1 MMATRR
7 IMKEF
12 SIAEISGVDE
22 PAQAPALMTLMKAKS
37 SGQPA
42 DEFGKHKEAI
52 MAKTVEELQV
62 ELTKSAEDNAKLATD
77 LAKTQAD
84 LKDAEMKAKLTPEE
98 MAALADEADT
108 AKKARLLAEPELMK
122 AAVTNR
128 AAANPIIYKSA
139 TGDEYRKSDD
149 PRLVTMAK
157 RADADAAD
165 LAKMREA
172 AVDESFEKRATT
184 EFAKFKGTAPIKG
197 ALLKAVAGIKDEDT
211 RTAVGEMLKAVHGAM
226 GVMFKE
232 VGTGADDTT
241 GDDTGGDLKKAAE
254 TKLDQLAKAH
264 MAKNAGMTFAKAYD
278 AVLSTEEGSKLYAES
293 AA

>member
-1 MMATRR
+1 MAPRR

-12 SIAEISGVDE
+12 SISEISGVDE

-42 DEFGKHKEAI
+42 DEFGKHKEAT
-52 MAKTVEELQV
+52 MAKTVEELQA
-62 ELTKSAEDNAKLATD
+62 ELTKSAAD
-77 LAKTQAD
+77 LAKVQAD
-84 LKDAEMKAKLTPEE
+84 LVEANKAKAEAEMKAKLTPEE
-98 MAALADEADT
+98 MAALAEETDEV
-108 AKKARLLAEPELMK
+108 KKAKLLAEPELMK
-122 AAVTNR
+122 AAVANR
-128 AAANPIIYKSA
+128 AASNPVIYKSA

-149 PRLVTMAK
+149 PRLVAMAK
-157 RADADAAD
+157 RADADAED
-165 LAKMREA
+165 LRKMREA
-172 AVDESFEKRATT
+172 AVDESFEKRAST
-184 EFAKFKGTAPIKG
+184 EFAKFKGTASIKG
-197 ALLKAVAGIKDEDT
+197 ALLKAVAGIKDEAT

-232 VGTGADDTT
+232 VGTGADDIS
-241 GDDTGGDLKKAAE
+241 GDDTGGDMKKAAE

-278 AVLSTEEGSKLYAES
+278 AVLATPEGEKLYAES